1 MLGYLAKKVF
11 GTRSDKILKSLRST
25 LEKVNKLEGDISIL
39 SDDELKAKTFKFK
52 ESLAKGKTLD
62 EILPEAFAV
71 IRETARRVL
80 NERHYDVQILG
91 GLVLHKG
98 MIAEMK
104 TGEGKT
110 LVSSLPVYL
119 NALSG
124 KGVHVVTVNDYLAK
138 RDAEWMG
145 KIYKFHGLSVGC
157 LTNNTPEEERK
168 RVYQCDI
175 VYGTNNE
182 FGFDYL
188 RDNLKHNIESIV
200 QREFNFAIIDEVDS
214 ILIDEARTPLII
226 SGPSLDSSKIYVG
239 INSIIPLLKEDDYE
253 VDEKNKTVV
262 FTDKGNEYIEELI
275 KKKGLIEKNSS
286 LYDIEN
292 MGVVHHLNQAVKAH
306 KIFKLNKDYI
316 VKNGKVLIIDEFTG
330 RIMDGRRYSEG
341 LHQAIEAK
349 EGVPIQEEN
358 QTLASI
364 TFQNY
369 FRMYPKLA
377 GMTGTAATEATE
389 FLNIYNL
396 EVVQIPTNV
405 PIKRID
411 EHDVIYKTEK
421 AKYNAIVEE
430 IKKAHE
436 KEQPILIGTI
446 SIEKSEIISKFLRKE
461 RIKHNVLNAK
471 YHQTEAEIIAQAGK
485 TGAVTIATNMAGRGT
500 DIKLGGNEEMIT
512 NKAKTDN
519 ISEEE
524 IEKIRLHVQKDKKK
538 VLESGG
544 LFVIGT
550 ERHESRRIDNQL
562 RGRSGRQGDPGK
574 TKFFLSLE
582 DDLMRIFGSAKIS
595 NFLGKLGLKD
605 DEAIEHPWINK
616 SLEKAQHKVEARNYE
631 IRKNLLKFD
640 DVMNEQRKVIYKQRI
655 DIMKETQ
662 FDDILKEKVLLFNQ
676 HLVDKFIPEKSYQ
689 EEWQKKEM
697 IHEMYR
703 IYGITFDFKDKS
715 SREDVISEVNT
726 LSMKVMNDKKS
737 EFGEEIFNEILKRIF
752 LLTLDQLWKEHLHSL
767 DRLKAG
773 INLRAY
779 GQKDPLNEYK
789 FEAFDLF
796 ENMFLELDEHIITA
810 TTKVQISHQLPS
822 LEDSNLMKNA
832 IENKSNISSLSN
844 DGRKSSDTM
853 LASNKDSFKKKDPR
867 DQRTWG
873 KVSRNEPCP
882 CGSKK
887 KFKHCHGSISDQTLL
902 HK

>member
-1 MLGYLAKKVF
+1 MLGYLAKKIF
-11 GTRSDKILKSLRST
+11 GTRSDKILKSLKPI
-25 LEKVNKLEGDISIL
+25 LEKINKSEEGIVIL
-39 SDDELKAKTFKFK
+39 SDDKLKAKTLEFK
-52 ESLAKGKTLD
+52 ESLRKGKALN

-71 IRETARRVL
+71 VRETARRVL

-124 KGVHVVTVNDYLAK
+124 NGVHVVTVNDYLAK
-138 RDAEWMG
+138 RDSEWMG

-157 LTNNTPEEERK
+157 LTNSTAEEERK

-188 RDNLKHNIESIV
+188 RDNLKHNIESVV

-226 SGPSLDSSKIYVG
+226 SGPSLDSSKIYAE
-239 INSIIPLLKEDDYE
+239 INSIIPLLKKDDYE
-253 VDEKNKTVV
+253 VDEKNKTVA
-262 FTDKGNEYIEELI
+262 FTDKGSEHAEELI

-292 MGVVHHLNQAVKAH
+292 MNIVHHLNQAIKAH
-306 KIFKLNKDYI
+306 KIFKLNTDYI

-377 GMTGTAATEATE
+377 GMTGTAATEAAE

-396 EVVQIPTNV
+396 EVVQIPTNM

-430 IKKAHE
+430 IKKAYK
-436 KEQPILIGTI
+436 KEQPILIGTV
-446 SIEKSEIISKFLRKE
+446 SIEKSEIVSKFLKKE
-461 RIKHNVLNAK
+461 GIKHNVLNAK
-471 YHQTEAEIIAQAGK
+471 HHQAEAEIIAQAGK
-485 TGAVTIATNMAGRGT
+485 VEAVTIATNMAGRGT
-500 DIKLGGNEEMIT
+500 DIKLGGNEEIII
-512 NKAKTDN
+512 NKAKANN

-524 IEKIRLHVQKDKKK
+524 AEKIRLQIQKDKEK

-582 DDLMRIFGSAKIS
+582 DDLMRIFGSVKIS

-616 SLEKAQHKVEARNYE
+616 SLEKAQHKVESRNYE

-640 DVMNEQRKVIYKQRI
+640 DVMNEQRKVVYKQRI
-655 DIMKETQ
+655 DIMKETR
-662 FDDILKEKVLLFNQ
+662 FDDILKEKVLLFNK

-689 EEWQKKEM
+689 EEWQKKEF
-697 IHEMYR
+697 IHEIHRVYN
-703 IYGITFDFKDKS
+703 TNFNFKDKS
-715 SREDVISEVNT
+715 TREGMIAEINS
-726 LSMKVMNDKKS
+726 LSMKVIDDKKN
-737 EFGEEIFNEILKRIF
+737 EFGEEIFNEALKRIF

-789 FEAFDLF
+789 FEAFSLF
-796 ENMFLELDEHIITA
+796 ENMFLALDEHIIIA
-810 TTKVQISHQLPS
+810 VTKVQISHDLPS
-822 LEDSNLMKNA
+822 LEDASLMQNT
-832 IENKSNISSLSN
+832 IETRNNISNFFGGEKKNSN
-844 DGRKSSDTM
+844 PRLFGKS
-853 LASNKDSFKKKDPR
+853 AFKKKELK
-867 DQRTWG
+867 TWG
-873 KVSRNEPCP
+873 KISRNASCP

-887 KFKHCHGSISDQTLL
+887 KFKHCHGSIN
-902 HK
+902 

>member
-1 MLGYLAKKVF
+1 MLGYLAKRIF
-11 GTRSDKILKSLRST
+11 GTRSDKILKSLKPI
-25 LEKVNKLEGDISIL
+25 LEKVNKLEEDISIL
-39 SDDELKAKTFKFK
+39 SNDELKAKTLKFK

-71 IRETARRVL
+71 VRETARRVL

-124 KGVHVVTVNDYLAK
+124 NGVHVVTVNDYLAK
-138 RDAEWMG
+138 RDSEWMG

-157 LTNNTPEEERK
+157 LTNSAPEEERK
-168 RVYQCDI
+168 KAYQCDI
-175 VYGTNNE
+175 TYGTNNE

-188 RDNLKHNIESIV
+188 RDNLKHTIDSLV
-200 QREFNFAIIDEVDS
+200 QKEFNFAIVDEVDS

-226 SGPSLDSSKIYVG
+226 SGPSLDSSEIYVG
-239 INSIIPLLKEDDYE
+239 INNIIPLLKEDDYE
-253 VDEKNKTVV
+253 VDEKNKTVA
-262 FTDKGNEYIEELI
+262 FTDKGSEYVEGLI
-275 KKKGLIEKNSS
+275 KKKGLIEKGSS

-292 MGVVHHLNQAVKAH
+292 MNIVHHLNQAIKAH
-306 KIFKLNKDYI
+306 KIFKLNTDYI

-349 EGVPIQEEN
+349 EGVSVQEEN

-396 EVVQIPTNV
+396 EVVQIPTNI

-436 KEQPILIGTI
+436 KKQPILIGTV
-446 SIEKSEIISKFLRKE
+446 SIEKSEIVSKFLNKE
-461 RIKHNVLNAK
+461 GIKHNVLNAK
-471 YHQTEAEIIAQAGK
+471 HHQAEAEIIAQAGK
-485 TGAVTIATNMAGRGT
+485 IGAVTIATNMAGRGT
-500 DIKLGGNEEMIT
+500 DIKLGGNEEMII
-512 NKAKTDN
+512 NKAKAN
-519 ISEEE
+519 SISEEE
-524 IEKIRLHVQKDKKK
+524 IEKVRLHVQEDKEK

-562 RGRSGRQGDPGK
+562 RGRSGRQGDPGR

-640 DVMNEQRKVIYKQRI
+640 DVMNEQRKVVYKQRI

-662 FDDILKEKVLLFNQ
+662 FDDILKEKVLLFNK

-689 EEWQKKEM
+689 EEWQKKEFTHE
-697 IHEMYR
+697 IHRVYN
-703 IYGITFDFKDKS
+703 TSFDFEDKS
-715 SREDVISEVNT
+715 TREDIIAEIND
-726 LSMKVMNDKKS
+726 LSMKVIDSKKN
-737 EFGEEIFNEILKRIF
+737 EFGEEIFNEALKRIF

-767 DRLKAG
+767 DRLKVG

-789 FEAFDLF
+789 FEAFALF
-796 ENMFLELDEHIITA
+796 ENMFLALDEHIITSIA
-810 TTKVQISHQLPS
+810 KVQISHDLPS
-822 LEDSNLMKNA
+822 LEDSSLMQNTIETKN
-832 IENKSNISSLSN
+832 NISNLSN
-844 DGRKSSDTM
+844 NEEKN
-853 LASNKDSFKKKDPR
+853 SNARLLGQGSFKKKEPE
-867 DQRTWG
+867 TWG
-873 KVSRNEPCP
+873 KIPRNEPCP

-887 KFKHCHGSISDQTLL
+887 KFKHCHGSIN
-902 HK
+902 